1 MTVTYVKNH
10 DCINVKQKEIRLE
23 DLPSNYKWQASDLS
37 HDRVSTK
44 RITPS
49 HDSIIFDKCGDQII
63 ANLFAPTYNDNQ
75 LILPKNKD
83 AIILTVAAAN
93 HEIMIGICKIMM

>member
-1 MTVTYVKNH
+1 MTYVKNH
-10 DCINVKQKEIRLE
+10 DCMNVKQKETRLE

-37 HDRVSTK
+37 QDRVSTK

-63 ANLFAPTYNDNQ
+63 ANIFRITSNKTR
-75 LILPKNKD
+75 LIHPKNKD
-83 AIILTVAAAN
+83 AFNSTLVTAN
-93 HEIMIGICKIMM
+93 HEIMIGICKVMM